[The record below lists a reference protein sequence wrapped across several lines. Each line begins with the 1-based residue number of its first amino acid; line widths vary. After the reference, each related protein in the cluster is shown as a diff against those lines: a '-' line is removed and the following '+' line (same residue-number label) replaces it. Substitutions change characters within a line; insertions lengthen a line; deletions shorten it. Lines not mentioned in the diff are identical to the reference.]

1 MQLSVALVAKEQLQI
16 VPSAQVQL
24 VIHVMQVDLDS
35 PNADLQPLRDFL
47 IIHFERH
54 QAQDLQLA
62 RREQIAQ
69 LGGWAASQ
77 GVIMIDLK
85 DNTERTLKP
94 GEVVELK
101 PGLGFSKKIRWKRGA
116 R

>member
-1 MQLSVALVAKEQLQI
+1 MTETLSAETGNGPKYFLDIGGK
-16 VPSAQVQL
+16 
-24 VIHVMQVDLDS
+24 VIPWDHET
-35 PNADLQPLRDFL
+35 
-47 IIHFERH
+47 ITT
-54 QAQDLQLA
+54 
-62 RREQIAQ
+62 EQIAQ

>member
-1 MQLSVALVAKEQLQI
+1 MTETLSAEADNATKYFLDVEGK
-16 VPSAQVQL
+16 
-24 VIHVMQVDLDS
+24 VIPWDHET
-35 PNADLQPLRDFL
+35 
-47 IIHFERH
+47 ITT
-54 QAQDLQLA
+54 
-62 RREQIAQ
+62 EQIAQ

-85 DNTERTLKP
+85 DNTERTLKA
-94 GEVVELK
+94 GEVIELK